1 MVTITVNGVR
11 REVQAPA
18 DTPLLSAISMILSHT
33 PTYVWMILAALVV
46 LGALQWRDHVLTRTR
61 LAIAPI
67 GLGAFSLWGATAAF
81 GLRTEVVACWAFGI
95 GLAVVANRW
104 LRWPRNVRLDGSGGF
119 AIGGSPWPL
128 VLMLAIFALRYS
140 VAVTLAFH
148 PTWARDPAFSLALA
162 TVYGAVSG
170 LFTARALRI
179 LRASPSASRL
189 VAA

>member
-1 MVTITVNGVR
+1 M
-11 REVQAPA
+11 PA
-18 DTPLLSAISMILSHT
+18 DTPLLTAIALILSHT
-33 PTYVWMILAALVV
+33 PTYVWFILAALVV
-46 LGALQWRDHVLTRTR
+46 LGAMQWRDHVLSRGR
-61 LAIAPI
+61 LAIAPL

-81 GLRTEVVACWAFGI
+81 GARTEVIACWALGI
-95 GLAVVANRW
+95 GVAIVANRW
-104 LRWPRNVRLDGSGGF
+104 LRWPRHVRPDGHGGF
-119 AIGGSPWPL
+119 AIGGSAWPL

-148 PTWARDPAFSLALA
+148 PGWARDPAFSLALA

-179 LRASPSASRL
+179 LRSSPSTAGL